1 MTATLGLVRSA
12 WGLALN
18 GISLPPPPKNKKK
31 KKRNSPKKNVEGGE
45 EISESY
51 SGMKSK
57 EFAANPDVMAP
68 WEG

>member
-1 MTATLGLVRSA
+1 MVFPYPP
-12 WGLALN
+12 
-18 GISLPPPPKNKKK
+18 LPPKKK
-31 KKRNSPKKNVEGGE
+31 EKEKKKLTKKNVEGGE